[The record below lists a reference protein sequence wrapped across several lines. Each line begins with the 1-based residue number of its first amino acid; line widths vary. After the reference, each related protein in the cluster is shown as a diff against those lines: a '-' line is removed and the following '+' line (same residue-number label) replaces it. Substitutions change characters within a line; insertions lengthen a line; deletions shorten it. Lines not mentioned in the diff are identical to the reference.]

1 MRQIYIMKKAED
13 IHEAIRGLPPRAAR
27 KASVIQEGAFFAGR
41 MGEGFFLFA
50 KEIGNMVR
58 KSEEKQVVTKP
69 APFNGVGEIT
79 VRSLLNGPEEMSQK
93 GRVFGHTTVYPG
105 AAIGYHVQPRGQ
117 RDVLHPQR
125 HGTLQRQRH
134 DNHRDRGRCDLY
146 RAGRG
151 PRHRVHRRRAD

>member
-1 MRQIYIMKKAED
+1 
-13 IHEAIRGLPPRAAR
+13 
-27 KASVIQEGAFFAGR
+27 
-41 MGEGFFLFA
+41 
-50 KEIGNMVR
+50 MVR

-93 GRVFGHTTVYPG
+93 GRVFGHTTVISGGGHRLPRS
-105 AAIGYHVQPRGQ
+105 PRGQ

-134 DNHRDRGRCDLY
+134 DDHRDRGRCDLY
-146 RAGRG
+146 RAGEG
-151 PRHRVHRRRAD
+151 HGIECIGDEPIEMIALILYE